1 MHAVWWKSTGWR
13 RKGKQFELAS
23 PAMFRH
29 VRNSYHRHYSI
40 YFCKGPDAA
49 PRRRRLENEFL
60 IGGRGQHVDG
70 VERAG
75 EGHKLDEAGKL

>member
-1 MHAVWWKSTGWR
+1 MRFGGGGAGRENNLNWPG
-13 RKGKQFELAS
+13 

-49 PRRRRLENEFL
+49 PRRRRRLENEFL

-75 EGHKLDEAGKL
+75 EGHKLDVAGKL